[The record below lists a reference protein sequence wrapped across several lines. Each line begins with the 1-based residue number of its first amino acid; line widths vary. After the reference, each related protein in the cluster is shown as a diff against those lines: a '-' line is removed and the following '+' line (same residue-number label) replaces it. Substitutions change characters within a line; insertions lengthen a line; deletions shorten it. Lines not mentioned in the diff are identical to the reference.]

1 MKLNAPIESPKARQG
16 FACQARGQAP
26 VLLTL
31 ILAML
36 SLATF
41 RSGAAGAPEA
51 PAAPAPTASVKLGEG
66 DVVKITF
73 DATTNLNTLVKLQ
86 LDGNIILPMVGEVK
100 AAGKTAAE
108 LRKELM
114 QRYAEVLKGEDITVS
129 AMTVASAVYVSG
141 AVLRPG
147 RIPLERPLTVMEAL
161 MEAGGMDFNKARPSG
176 VMVFRI
182 VDGKQVQYKVD
193 MKKVLSGK
201 SKEPFYLKPFDTIHV
216 PERTFNF

>member
-1 MKLNAPIESPKARQG
+1 MKQNASTASARTSQG
-16 FACQARGQAP
+16 FARETCIHR
-26 VLLTL
+26 LLL
-31 ILAML
+31 LPLLLAL
-36 SLATF
+36 LCLTGP

-51 PAAPAPTASVKLGEG
+51 PAAPSAGTSVKLGEG
-66 DVVKITF
+66 DVLKVTF
-73 DATTNLNTLVKLQ
+73 DATTNLNTMVKLG

-114 QRYAEVLKGEDITVS
+114 QRYADVLKGEDITVS
-129 AMTVASAVYVSG
+129 TMTVASAVYVSG
-141 AVLRPG
+141 AVLKPG

-161 MEAGGMDFNKARPSG
+161 MEAGGMDFNRARPSG
-176 VMVFRI
+176 VVVFRI
-182 VDGKQVQYKVD
+182 EDGKQVQYKVD

-201 SKEPFYLKPFDTIHV
+201 AKDPFYLKPFDTIHV